1 MSLIWLRKICSP
13 TTISRTTHCW
23 KWLCNEVSTYNIYIV
38 VLTPP
43 KRQLSCSPTPN
54 SVESWTIKPLC
65 GFLRLT
71 QIPLTVLHAWWEISR
86 RIRVIC
92 VALNPYISLFSS
104 FFTKKI
110 IGIDSIIHVC
120 NQTIL
125 LRCKTSTASSYSK
138 KNTINALIDDAK
150 IHENFRNLKSFRS
163 FYHCFSLFNH
173 HSHDAHVSL
182 PNFDF
187 HKKPMCNTS
196 ARHMPLI

>member
-1 MSLIWLRKICSP
+1 M
-13 TTISRTTHCW
+13 
-23 KWLCNEVSTYNIYIV
+23 
-38 VLTPP
+38 
-43 KRQLSCSPTPN
+43 
-54 SVESWTIKPLC
+54 
-65 GFLRLT
+65 RLT
-71 QIPLTVLHAWWEISR
+71 QIPRISQFLHAWWKISRRLYGLWVFEAHTDPTDLTVFARLVENLTETLRFVGFGAHTDSTDLTVLHAWWEISR

-104 FFTKKI
+104 FFTKKF

-150 IHENFRNLKSFRS
+150 IHENFQNLKSFRS

>member
-1 MSLIWLRKICSP
+1 MWVFEAHTDPTLTVFARLVENLTETLRFVGFGAHTDP
-13 TTISRTTHCW
+13 TD
-23 KWLCNEVSTYNIYIV
+23 
-38 VLTPP
+38 
-43 KRQLSCSPTPN
+43 
-54 SVESWTIKPLC
+54 
-65 GFLRLT
+65 
-71 QIPLTVLHAWWEISR
+71 LTVLHAWWEISR

-104 FFTKKI
+104 FFTKKF

-150 IHENFRNLKSFRS
+150 IHENFQNLKSFRS

>member
-1 MSLIWLRKICSP
+1 MLIDGLQIMAGALHIGQQTLFHQRFLVGKLLIKRALR
-13 TTISRTTHCW
+13 
-23 KWLCNEVSTYNIYIV
+23 
-38 VLTPP
+38 
-43 KRQLSCSPTPN
+43 
-54 SVESWTIKPLC
+54 
-65 GFLRLT
+65 
-71 QIPLTVLHAWWEISR
+71 QIPRISQFLHAWWKISR

-104 FFTKKI
+104 FFTKKF

-150 IHENFRNLKSFRS
+150 IHENFQNLKSFRS

>member
-1 MSLIWLRKICSP
+1 MW
-13 TTISRTTHCW
+13 
-23 KWLCNEVSTYNIYIV
+23 
-38 VLTPP
+38 VL
-43 KRQLSCSPTPN
+43 
-54 SVESWTIKPLC
+54 
-65 GFLRLT
+65 GLT
-71 QIPLTVLHAWWEISR
+71 QIPRISQFLHAWWEISRRLYGLWVFEAHTDPTLTVLHAWWEISR

-104 FFTKKI
+104 FFTKKF

-150 IHENFRNLKSFRS
+150 IHENFQNLKSFRS

>member
-1 MSLIWLRKICSP
+1 M
-13 TTISRTTHCW
+13 
-23 KWLCNEVSTYNIYIV
+23 
-38 VLTPP
+38 
-43 KRQLSCSPTPN
+43 
-54 SVESWTIKPLC
+54 
-65 GFLRLT
+65 RLT
-71 QIPLTVLHAWWEISR
+71 QIPRISQFLHAWWKISRRLYGLWVLGLTQIPRISQFLHAWWEISRRLYGLWVFEAHTDPTLTVLHAWWEISR

-104 FFTKKI
+104 FFTKKF

-150 IHENFRNLKSFRS
+150 IHENFQNLKSFRS

>member
-1 MSLIWLRKICSP
+1 M
-13 TTISRTTHCW
+13 
-23 KWLCNEVSTYNIYIV
+23 
-38 VLTPP
+38 
-43 KRQLSCSPTPN
+43 
-54 SVESWTIKPLC
+54 
-65 GFLRLT
+65 RLT
-71 QIPLTVLHAWWEISR
+71 QIPRISQFLHAWWKISRRLYGLWVLGLTQIPLSRFCTPGGKSHGDFTVCGFWGSHRSHSQFLHAWWEISR

-104 FFTKKI
+104 FFTKKF

-150 IHENFRNLKSFRS
+150 IHENFQNLKSFRS